1 MEDAAFSDE
10 FCRFLRA
17 AVPSVDAAE
26 LLLFLARER
35 QHWWSV
41 HEAAGA
47 LLPAVALSEPDIAR
61 YLGVYQAN
69 GLIAAGPD
77 KRVQYRPGHAGL
89 EAHVATLEQ
98 AYRER
103 PVTLIRVIYALR
115 DSSIQSFADA
125 FKLKRS

>member
-17 AVPSVDAAE
+17 AVPTVDAAE
-26 LLLFLARER
+26 VLLLLHRDRER
-35 QHWWSV
+35 WWSAEEV
-41 HEAAGA
+41 VSALAPSVSLTASAALA
-47 LLPAVALSEPDIAR
+47 CFAVF
-61 YLGVYQAN
+61 QAN

-77 KRVQYRPGHAGL
+77 KRVQYRAGGGQL
-89 EAHVATLEQ
+89 DAHVGTLAQ

-115 DSSIQSFADA
+115 DSKIQSFADA
-125 FKLKRS
+125 FRLKGN

>member
-17 AVPSVDAAE
+17 VVPSVDAAE
-26 LLLFLARER
+26 LLLLLERESAR
-35 QHWWSV
+35 WWSAQ
-41 HEAAGA
+41 EAAEA
-47 LLPAVALSEPDIAR
+47 LAPAVRLKESDIAR
-61 YLGVYQAN
+61 YFASFQAG

-77 KRVQYRPGHAGL
+77 KRVQYRPGHSGI
-89 EAHVATLEQ
+89 EVHVATLAQ

-115 DSSIQSFADA
+115 DSNIKSFADA
-125 FKLKRS
+125 FRLKRS

>member
-1 MEDAAFSDE
+1 MEDAAFSDD

-26 LLLFLARER
+26 LLLLLQRER
-35 QHWWSV
+35 ERWWSAT
-41 HEAAGA
+41 EAASA
-47 LLPAVALSEPDIAR
+47 LLPAISLKEADLAR
-61 YLGVYQAN
+61 YTGIFQAAD
-69 GLIAAGPD
+69 LIAIGPD
-77 KRVQYRPGHAGL
+77 KRVQYRPAYAAL
-89 EAHVATLEQ
+89 DAHVRTLEQ

-125 FKLKRS
+125 FRLRKS